1 MTFSPSQTRPLMW
14 INMTLNWANM
24 CKLIYSQILVGS
36 WRYWVSRGKHLS
48 VLGVTGSVLG
58 CTIWYLVPG
67 RAGSVLGCT
76 DWYLVVLG
84 QNRAVLV
91 TSVIC
96 SQKING
102 LHGLNHQ
109 IIQYS
114 KKEKVMTDRQ
124 TYRISSCR
132 FDSFCRRGR
141 VKLFF
146 AINNVKMW

>member
-1 MTFSPSQTRPLMW
+1 
-14 INMTLNWANM
+14 M

-48 VLGVTGSVLG
+48 VLGVTESVLG

-96 SQKING
+96 
-102 LHGLNHQ
+102 
-109 IIQYS
+109 
-114 KKEKVMTDRQ
+114 
-124 TYRISSCR
+124 
-132 FDSFCRRGR
+132 F
-141 VKLFF
+141 
-146 AINNVKMW
+146 